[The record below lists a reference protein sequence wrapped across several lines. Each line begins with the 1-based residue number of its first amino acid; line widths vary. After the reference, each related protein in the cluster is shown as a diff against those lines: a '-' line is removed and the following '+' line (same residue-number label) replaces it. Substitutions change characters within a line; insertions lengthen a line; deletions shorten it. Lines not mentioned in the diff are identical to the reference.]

1 MAVHT
6 VGGELYTCHR
16 NSCMGLKD
24 SIVVSDIC
32 FRGLFC
38 CFVVEHALK
47 CITWV
52 DDTGGAGVVA

>member
-1 MAVHT
+1 
-6 VGGELYTCHR
+6 
-16 NSCMGLKD
+16 MGLKD